1 MKRTRLI
8 LLTLFLGSQIRAQN
22 FNSFQGKNKNQNLT
36 AINHS
41 YAGVKYINQLV
52 AVNQAGRV
60 DGHINTIPETKRI
73 KVFFHNA
80 RRKNK
85 ETKNKSISK
94 LYVKLCGGYGI
105 FTPGSFR
112 VNAVY
117 FLQDTSVKTQGKR
130 GLGSGQRFGGGIGLV
145 MNDFLNIGIDA
156 EYHKGAWKEN
166 SLNARIDD
174 LNYEIRNS
182 EIIYKTI
189 SLTPYVIFK
198 ALAKPNYFIYN
209 KLGILLTLPFTL
221 STSLQSTHA
230 NNQNLENNAN
240 TFIEN
245 LNSTTSEQY
254 KISLSVGLN
263 VALGLNLKVNEKFR
277 AFVEV
282 FGNYSA
288 LSPVSS
294 VKIDYSKRFASL
306 SFNSENNEPII
317 VKQIAAITTN
327 TTYEKGGSLTVN
339 GTYRSRTFVA
349 NDYTE
354 TDATINTLAHKFT
367 INMAALGVNLG
378 IIYRF

>member
-1 MKRTRLI
+1 MKRTAVILLI
-8 LLTLFLGSQIRAQN
+8 LFVGSQIRAQN
-22 FNSFQGKNKNQNLT
+22 FTSFPGKNKNQNLT

-41 YAGVKYINQLV
+41 YVGVTQT
-52 AVNQAGRV
+52 GRV
-60 DGHINTIPETKRI
+60 GGHINTIPETKRI
-73 KVFFHNA
+73 KVFFDNA
-80 RRKNK
+80 SRKNK
-85 ETKNKSISK
+85 ETKNQSISK
-94 LYVKLCGGYGI
+94 LYVKLYGGYGI

-117 FLQDTSVKTQGKR
+117 FLHDTAVKTQGKR

-174 LNYEIRNS
+174 LNYDIRNS
-182 EIIYKTI
+182 EINYKTI

-209 KLGILLTLPFTL
+209 KLGILFTLPFTL

-230 NNQNLENNAN
+230 NNQNLGNDAN
-240 TFIEN
+240 KFIEN
-245 LNSTTSEQY
+245 LNSTISEQY
-254 KISLSVGLN
+254 KISLGVGLN
-263 VALGLNLKVNEKFR
+263 VALGLNLKVNEKLR
-277 AFVEV
+277 AFAEV

-288 LSPVSS
+288 LSPISS

-306 SFNSENNEPII
+306 SFNSENSEPII
-317 VKQIAAITTN
+317 VKQISAITTN
-327 TTYEKGGSLTVN
+327 TTYEKGGSLPVN
-339 GTYRSRTFVA
+339 GTYRSRTFVLA
-349 NDYTE
+349 DDYTE
-354 TDATINTLAHKFT
+354 TDVTINTLAHKFT